1 MAGHRS
7 QSDDGGDSNKKEV
20 ATAVDEIVVTDD

>member
-1 MAGHRS
+1 MAGGRS

-20 ATAVDEIVVTDD
+20 ATAVDESVVTDG